1 MTDNDSLASYV
12 AVEMEA
18 DLLILLSDINGIY
31 SGPPSDPRSKFI
43 PHYTPDMFKEIV
55 IGEKSGIGRGGMKAK
70 VRKNERM

>member
-18 DLLILLSDINGIY
+18 DLLILLSDIEGIY
-31 SGPPSDPRSKFI
+31 SGPPSDPRSRMI
-43 PHYTPDMFKEIV
+43 PHYTPDMFHDIT

-70 VRKNERM
+70 VRG